1 MEKSCCQPASA
12 VLIYTLSRGSAEIGR
27 QARLRILCPIGR
39 VGSSPISRRN
49 EPEAVELPVF
59 LLPAKKTTCLT
70 GGSEFGFS
78 LDKKTSNVTMSV
90 GLTPHY
96 IEKQRRYPWI
106 IVH

>member
-1 MEKSCCQPASA
+1 M
-12 VLIYTLSRGSAEIGR
+12 I
-27 QARLRILCPIGR
+27 LRELRAC
-39 VGSSPISRRN
+39 
-49 EPEAVELPVF
+49 PEALF
-59 LLPAKKTTCLT
+59 LVPAKKTTCLT

-78 LDKKTSNVTMSV
+78 LDKKTSNATMSV

>member
-1 MEKSCCQPASA
+1 MTE
-12 VLIYTLSRGSAEIGR
+12 VI
-27 QARLRILCPIGR
+27 
-39 VGSSPISRRN
+39 
-49 EPEAVELPVF
+49 VF
-59 LLPAKKTTCLT
+59 LLVLAKKTTCLT

-78 LDKKTSNVTMSV
+78 LDKKTSNATMSV

>member
-1 MEKSCCQPASA
+1 MTE
-12 VLIYTLSRGSAEIGR
+12 VI
-27 QARLRILCPIGR
+27 
-39 VGSSPISRRN
+39 
-49 EPEAVELPVF
+49 VF
-59 LLPAKKTTCLT
+59 LLVLAKKTTCLT

-78 LDKKTSNVTMSV
+78 LDKKTSNARMSV

>member
-1 MEKSCCQPASA
+1 MKSEQNG
-12 VLIYTLSRGSAEIGR
+12 RGAAHSVKGWCMTRA
-27 QARLRILCPIGR
+27 
-39 VGSSPISRRN
+39 
-49 EPEAVELPVF
+49 PVF
-59 LLPAKKTTCLT
+59 LVPAKKTTCLT

-78 LDKKTSNVTMSV
+78 LDKKTSNATMSV

>member
-1 MEKSCCQPASA
+1 MTDRKEYEYRFDPGHC
-12 VLIYTLSRGSAEIGR
+12 VRGI
-27 QARLRILCPIGR
+27 
-39 VGSSPISRRN
+39 
-49 EPEAVELPVF
+49 F
-59 LLPAKKTTCLT
+59 LVPAKKTTCLT

-78 LDKKTSNVTMSV
+78 LDKKTSNARMSV

>member
-1 MEKSCCQPASA
+1 M
-12 VLIYTLSRGSAEIGR
+12 
-27 QARLRILCPIGR
+27 R
-39 VGSSPISRRN
+39 VGI
-49 EPEAVELPVF
+49 F
-59 LLPAKKTTCLT
+59 LVPAKKTTCLT

-78 LDKKTSNVTMSV
+78 LDKKTSNATMSV